1 MQVVPDT
8 LKVRQYP
15 YPEQPW
21 HGLPMFP
28 PPQPANDN
36 FHASKE
42 PSQLWTAL
50 RGFVALREMEQA
62 AKRWTKLGA
71 PGRVASALARCGCL
85 TADDLAHVT
94 ARHLQGVRG
103 VGEVTLRKAGQ
114 FVLAQRT
121 KRWTVAPQAFPALP
135 SVAPNALHCPH
146 EEIHRDHRT

>member
-1 MQVVPDT
+1 MQVDPDT

-15 YPEQPW
+15 YSEQPW

-36 FHASKE
+36 FHTSKE

-71 PGRVASALARCGCL
+71 PGRVASTLARCGCL
-85 TADDLAHVT
+85 TAGDLDQVT
-94 ARHLQGVRG
+94 AQHLQDVRG
-103 VGEVTLRKAGQ
+103 VGDRTIRDAGR
-114 FVLAQRT
+114 FVLAQLNQA
-121 KRWTVAPQAFPALP
+121 APASDGATQAAEARL
-135 SVAPNALHCPH
+135 
-146 EEIHRDHRT
+146 